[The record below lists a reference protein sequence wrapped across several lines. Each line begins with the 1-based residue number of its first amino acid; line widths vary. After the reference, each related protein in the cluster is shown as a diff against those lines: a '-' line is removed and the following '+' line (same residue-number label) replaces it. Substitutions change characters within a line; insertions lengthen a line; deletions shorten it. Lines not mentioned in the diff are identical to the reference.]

1 MSIAVALTVLLA
13 AAQHSQGLRSMQEPK
28 QVATDQVVEDSR
40 TLIKRARDLSKQG
53 STALP
58 QLADLL
64 GDANVPVRIEAV
76 KAIVDIG
83 TVRSLDPLV
92 RAAGDADPEVQIR
105 AADGLVNFYLPGYIK
120 TGFSSKLKR
129 IGTSIQ
135 GKFTDT
141 NDQVIPAYVV
151 PRADII
157 TVLARQ
163 VSNGTAPEVKEN
175 AARALGIL
183 RGKAALPE
191 LTAALRTKQDGL
203 LYESLVA
210 MRKIGDQE
218 SAPAAAFLIRDLNDR
233 VAIAAIEVTGVLLNR
248 TAADDLRRLLDRDR
262 TTKVKRAALDSLAM
276 MADESNRPTFQRFF
290 NDKDDGLRAGAAE
303 GIGKLKNRA
312 DVPAL
317 EKAFADERKMS
328 ARLSQ
333 AYALVLLGKRDL
345 GEFSPLRYLVNGLN
359 SKMYKGVAQPL
370 LIVLARDPDV
380 LKILNAS
387 FTQWNRDERIGLAG
401 VLAESGDTSSV
412 PLLEGMTKDPDPE
425 AAQEAMRAFRS
436 LKARLR

>member
-1 MSIAVALTVLLA
+1 MDIAVLPLLLLA
-13 AAQHSQGLRSMQEPK
+13 AQNRALQEPK
-28 QVATDQVVEDSR
+28 PIPSDPIVEDSR

-64 GDANVPVRIEAV
+64 GDANAPVRIEAV
-76 KAIVDIG
+76 RAIADIG

-105 AADGLVNFYLPGYIK
+105 AADGLVNFYLPGYLK

-141 NDQVIPAYVV
+141 NDQIIPPYVN
-151 PRADII
+151 PRADVI
-157 TVLARQ
+157 TALAKQ
-163 VSNGTAPEVKEN
+163 VSGNSASEVKNN

-183 RGKAALPE
+183 RGRAALPE
-191 LTAALRTKQDGL
+191 LTAALRNKQDSGL
-203 LYESLVA
+203 IYESLVA
-210 MRKIGDQE
+210 IRKIGDPDA
-218 SAPAAAFLIRDLNDR
+218 APKLAFLVRDLDDR
-233 VAIAAIEVTGVLLNR
+233 VAIAAIETTGVLLNR
-248 TAADDLRRLLDRDR
+248 GAADDLRRLLDRDR
-262 TTKVKRAALDSLAM
+262 STKVKRAALDSLAM
-276 MADESNRPTFQRFF
+276 MADESNRATFERFF
-290 NDKDDGLRAGAAE
+290 NDKDDGLRGAAAE
-303 GIGKLKNRA
+303 GIGKLGKPA
-312 DVPAL
+312 DIPAL
-317 EKAFADERKMS
+317 EKAFADERKMN

-345 GEFSPLRYLVNGLN
+345 AEFSPLRYLVNGLN
-359 SKMYKGVAQPL
+359 SKLYKGIAQPL
-370 LIVLARDPDV
+370 LIVLARNPEV
-380 LKILNAS
+380 LKTLNAS
-387 FTQWNRDERIGLAG
+387 FNQWNKEERIGLAG
-401 VLAESGDTSSV
+401 VLADSGDTTSAT
-412 PLLEGMTKDPDPE
+412 LLEGMTKDPDPE